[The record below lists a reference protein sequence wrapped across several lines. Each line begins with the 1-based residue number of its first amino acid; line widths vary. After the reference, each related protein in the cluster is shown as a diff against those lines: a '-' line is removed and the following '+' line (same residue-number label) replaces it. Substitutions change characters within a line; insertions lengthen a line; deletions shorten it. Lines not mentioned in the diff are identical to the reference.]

1 MSLPLVPTVKPEMT
15 VATSRSEIIA
25 SAAVPDVVTVPLA
38 MALAV
43 ATPLEPSP
51 KAGFEKSK
59 TTSVVVPPAVVMVI
73 RPVGFAVPAS
83 TKSTIAF
90 TEASLAAVE
99 RVAAIVESGLNSLKG
114 PTYDSQIKLIPMRH
128 DLFKGSK

>member
-1 MSLPLVPTVKPEMT
+1 MSLPLVPTVKPDMT
-15 VATSRSEIIA
+15 VAASRSEMTA
-25 SAAVPDVVTVPLA
+25 SAAVPDAVTVPLA

-43 ATPLEPSP
+43 ATPLEPPP

-59 TTSVVVPPAVVMVI
+59 TTNVVVPPAVVMVI

-90 TEASLAAVE
+90 TDASLAAVE
-99 RVAAIVESGLNSLKG
+99 RVAAIVK
-114 PTYDSQIKLIPMRH
+114 Y
-128 DLFKGSK
+128 